1 MQISSSPQPTPALPL
16 GPDGQQRVRHI
27 VSVADPVRRA
37 ALEADLLKRD
47 PSARVTRELPIIDA
61 FVVETSLPAAA
72 ALQHMAATASGVTV
86 HDDARYTIP
95 EGSQP
100 GTAPHLDLDS
110 ATSTLG
116 LDAMWSRGFTGKGI
130 GIAVIDTGVAAHR
143 DLRDRII
150 AYKDIT
156 GGADKP
162 KDDIGHGTHVA
173 SIAAGAGIERA
184 RYKGCAPEADVIGI
198 QVFDS
203 HGETSASNII
213 AGIEWAIENKDKYH
227 IRVFNLSLGA
237 PIDAPAKDD
246 PVAKAVEA
254 AVAAGIVPVI
264 AAGNNGPDS
273 GTIMSPAHAPDAI
286 AVGAFDDH
294 HTPERS
300 DDRMAKFS
308 SHGPTDYDGFTKPDL
323 VAPGVDITA
332 AKKSS
337 GYITYSGTSMASPMV
352 AGCVALLLQ
361 ACPNLTPLQVRDVLM
376 RTARPLPGYDANTQG
391 AGVVDPF
398 AAMKAAQVPLASAP
412 PASGSSPAWQLATS
426 AAADT
431 AEQPLPPRPPY
442 VPDQV
447 IVKFA
452 PGFAP
457 HQVRSLAFTQGLG
470 LVRRFDVP
478 PQLVKTLGGEI
489 YQFSVAGR
497 DSVERAVERLS
508 GQPGV
513 LYAEP
518 NYIIEPDD
526 KDLRGGA
533 ISLSSAPTIAS
544 SAAVRPNDLSPEQWD
559 MDNRGQFGGKPGVD
573 IGATR
578 AWGIETGK
586 PNGQGPV
593 IAIIDS
599 GVDYNHPDLA
609 ANMWT
614 NPGEI
619 PGNGIDDDHDG
630 YVDDVHGINAQ
641 KHTGDPMDDN
651 GHGTHCAGVIGAVAN
666 NGAGIAGLNWNATL
680 AGIKMSNEFGSADA
694 ASAIASILYA
704 TSIGARI
711 TSNSWGAGAFSQG
724 LKDVMAASPA
734 LHLCAAGNSAQDND
748 IYPTYPASFDLPN
761 VISVAAH
768 TRNDEM
774 PHFSNYGA
782 HTVHVAA
789 PGEAILST
797 MPNGAYGQMSGTSM
811 ATPHVAGVAGLIAA
825 HFPGI
830 TNEQIVARLM
840 GTAVQA
846 PAYLGKTISG
856 GRVDAAA
863 ALRDDRV
870 APERPRDL
878 RLAQVGSNRVTLQ
891 WTATGDDGMM
901 GRAFRYQ
908 VRVSD
913 RPIVDERSWNEA
925 TLLASGA
932 PGESGARESVTCLLP
947 PQGQASPRWFAVRT
961 VDGVGNP
968 SPLAV
973 TDAMM
978 PAASV
983 AFQDDFETDAP
994 NWISQGGW
1002 GKVTVPG
1009 RGRVFTDSPNGPY
1022 SADADTWIASR
1033 PIDLRGVR
1041 APVLTFSER
1050 HDLETAR
1057 DFCRVEI
1064 SDDGGRKWRQVASY
1078 TGSDG
1083 WTKRVVDLAAF
1094 EGKAVNVRFRLVS
1107 DGAFQKDGVYI
1118 DDVTISGDAPRA

>member
-1 MQISSSPQPTPALPL
+1 MQISSSTPVPPSSAAQASPS
-16 GPDGQQRVRHI
+16 RVERHI
-27 VSVADPVRRA
+27 VSVHDEARRE
-37 ALEADLLKRD
+37 ALKAELLKSD
-47 PSARVTRELPIIDA
+47 PSARVTQDLPIIDA
-61 FVVETSLPAAA
+61 FAVETSVESAARLRRL
-72 ALQHMAATASGVTV
+72 ALAGSDVKV
-86 HDDARYTIP
+86 YDDACYVVP
-95 EGSQP
+95 EGPQA
-100 GTAPHLDLDS
+100 GAAPHLGLDS
-110 ATSTLG
+110 ATSTLD
-116 LDAMWSRGFTGKGI
+116 LDTMWSRGFTGKGI

-150 AYKDIT
+150 AYKDVT
-156 GGADKP
+156 GGGDTP
-162 KDDIGHGTHVA
+162 KDSIGHGTHVA
-173 SIAAGAGIERA
+173 GIAAGAGIERA

-198 QVFDS
+198 QVFDRNS
-203 HGETSASNII
+203 ETSASKII
-213 AGIEWAIENKDKYH
+213 AGIQWAIENKDKYH

-246 PVAKAVEA
+246 PVVKAVEA
-254 AVAAGIVPVI
+254 AVTAGIVPVI
-264 AAGNNGPDS
+264 AAGNNGPDPGS
-273 GTIMSPAHAPDAI
+273 IMSPAHSPNAI
-286 AVGAFDDH
+286 AVGAFNDH
-294 HTPERS
+294 HTIDRS
-300 DDRMAKFS
+300 DDRMAQFS
-308 SHGPTDYDGFTKPDL
+308 SRGPTDYDGFTKPD
-323 VAPGVDITA
+323 VIAPGVDITA
-332 AKKSS
+332 AKKTS

-361 ACPNLTPLQVRDVLM
+361 ACPNLTPLQVRDLLM

-391 AGVVDPF
+391 AGVIDTF
-398 AAMKAAQVPLASAP
+398 AAMKAAQTAPPFGSAAPASAP
-412 PASGSSPAWQLATS
+412 T
-426 AAADT
+426 AAAESL
-431 AEQPLPPRPPY
+431 EQPLPPRPAY

-457 HQVRSLAFTQGLG
+457 HSVASMAFTQGLTM
-470 LVRRFDVP
+470 VRRFDVP
-478 PQLVKTLGGEI
+478 PQLVKTLGGEL
-489 YQFSVAGR
+489 YQFTVAGGR
-497 DSVERAVERLS
+497 DSVEQAVERLS

-518 NYIIEPDD
+518 NYIIGADD
-526 KDLRGGA
+526 THLRGPATTLGNDA
-533 ISLSSAPTIAS
+533 STAP
-544 SAAVRPNDLSPEQWD
+544 RPNDLRPDQWD
-559 MDNRGQFGGKPGVD
+559 MDNRGQQGGKPGAD

-578 AWGIETGK
+578 AWAIETGK
-586 PNGQGPV
+586 PNGQGPI

-599 GVDYNHPDLA
+599 GVDPNHPDLA

-619 PGNGIDDDHDG
+619 PGNGIDDDRNG

-641 KHTGDPMDDN
+641 RHTGNPMDDN
-651 GHGTHCAGVIGAVAN
+651 GHGTHCAGVIGAVTN
-666 NGAGIAGLNWNATL
+666 NREGIAGLNWTATM

-704 TSIGARI
+704 TAIGARI

-734 LHLCAAGNSAQDND
+734 LHICAAGNSAQDND
-748 IYPTYPASFDLPN
+748 LYPTYPASYDLPN
-761 VISVAAH
+761 VVAVAAH
-768 TRNDEM
+768 NRNDEM

-789 PGEAILST
+789 PGEAITST
-797 MPNGAYGQMSGTSM
+797 LPNGGYGQMSGTSM

-830 TNEQIVARLM
+830 TNDQIIARLM

-846 PAYLGKTISG
+846 PAYAGKTISG
-856 GRVDAAA
+856 GRVDAGG

-878 RLAQVGSNRVTLQ
+878 RPAQVGSNRVTLQ
-891 WTATGDDGMM
+891 WTATGDDGML

-913 RPIVDERSWNEA
+913 RPINDERDWNEA
-925 TLLASGA
+925 QLVASGA
-932 PGESGARESVTCLLP
+932 PGQAGSRESVTCLLP
-947 PQGQASPRWFAVRT
+947 PESQAQPRWFAVRT

-973 TDAMM
+973 TNVVM
-978 PAASV
+978 PATTV

-994 NWISQGGW
+994 NWLTQGGW
-1002 GKVTVPG
+1002 AKVNVPG
-1009 RGRVFTDSPNGPY
+1009 RGRVFTDSPNGTY

-1033 PIDLRGVR
+1033 PIDLRSLR
-1041 APVLTFSER
+1041 SPVLTFTER
-1050 HDLETAR
+1050 HDLEGAR

-1064 SDDGGRKWRQVASY
+1064 SDDGGRKWRQVVAY
-1078 TGSDG
+1078 TGSES
-1083 WTKRVVDLAAF
+1083 WTKRVVDLGGY
-1094 EGKAVNVRFRLVS
+1094 EGKTVHVRFRLVS
-1107 DGAFQKDGVYI
+1107 DGAFQKDGVYV
-1118 DDVTISGDAPRA
+1118 DDVAISGDPARA